1 MPTTYTEGISDAYK
15 MTQES
20 LALLKA
26 SIYMLFES
34 SGNNGLTS
42 AHIGKILGIYHAK
55 ARQNMRLS

>member
-1 MPTTYTEGISDAYK
+1 